1 MVMEEL
7 EMFFKQM
14 IHNAVKTEIDRQV
27 KEAKL
32 VIASECKDRVV
43 ESDEKIDKSIDRI
56 KDKAINDIDEAKED
70 AIVEIENND
79 VMEKLNE
86 VARWIEE
93 CPA

>member
-1 MVMEEL
+1 
-7 EMFFKQM
+7 MFFKQM

>member
-1 MVMEEL
+1 MEEL